1 MASTSAPNAQEDGRD
16 SVWSASAC
24 GAAQSAMPETRMANI
39 PDLMAH
45 MADLTDDSV
54 QGVRKT
60 AEEPPRVSVYD
71 VLGAMT
77 GYAPNNCVN
86 LWRRLC
92 ESFPEVTTP
101 CSNFKFP
108 GKGQRDTPVT
118 DAEGIITIIM
128 LLPGRAAARAR
139 QSAANV
145 VVRYLGGDLSLVR
158 EVMQNNQLQ
167 DHLEPE
173 HPASL
178 FGQSVRD
185 ASASAAVSTNSPQD
199 ALEIEMARDARMKTL
214 ATAFQLAQSIGSSS
228 QDRLRAEAQRAI
240 DEVLL
245 PQGDALGDYA
255 DSASILRERGY
266 TEEQVR
272 RLSGEFGKDLKVVS
286 QSEGRSAQSSGQ
298 GFGPDERH
306 VGLYHR
312 VRDAALIE
320 DVLAS
325 FRQRALHSRVLAG
338 ELDPVAIRRQ
348 RVLDRAGRGRRA
360 SSASTE
366 RATYRDREPAGAQR
380 PA

>member
-1 MASTSAPNAQEDGRD
+1 ML
-16 SVWSASAC
+16 
-24 GAAQSAMPETRMANI
+24 ANI
-39 PDLMAH
+39 PDLMAR

-92 ESFPEVTTP
+92 ESFPEVTTV

-108 GKGQRDTPVT
+108 GKGQRDTVVT
-118 DAEGIITIIM
+118 DAEGIAQIIM
-128 LLPGRAAARAR
+128 LLPGRSAARVR

-158 EVMQNNQLQ
+158 EVVQNNQLQ
-167 DHLEPE
+167 DQLEPE

-185 ASASAAVSTNSPQD
+185 ASASAAS
-199 ALEIEMARDARMKTL
+199 AARDARMKTL

-286 QSEGRSAQSSGQ
+286 QSEGRTAQSSGQ